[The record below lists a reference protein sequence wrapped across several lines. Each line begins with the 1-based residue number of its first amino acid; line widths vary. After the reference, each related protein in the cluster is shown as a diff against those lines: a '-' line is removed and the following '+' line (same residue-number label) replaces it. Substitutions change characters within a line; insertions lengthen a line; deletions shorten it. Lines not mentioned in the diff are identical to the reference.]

1 MKAFLENFDLVPLD
15 VPMIL
20 LGAVLFFFFCKL
32 FGKYVVSPYV
42 RLVEIR
48 EAASEGAIEEASAD
62 LRAAAEL
69 QRDFD
74 LKISQARAQAKVEKA
89 SILDAAKRDG
99 AKLVDTAD
107 FQARQLL
114 ESERAALKQMVKD
127 AQMALHGNEETLVS
141 LVLKKFEVNGKS
153 LGLN

>member
-1 MKAFLENFDLVPLD
+1 MKEFLKNFDLVPLD

-20 LGAVLFFFFCKL
+20 LGALLFFLFCKL

-48 EAASEGAIEEASAD
+48 EAASEGAIEEAAAD

-74 LKISQARAQAKVEKA
+74 LKISQARVQAKAEKT
-89 SILDAAKRDG
+89 SVINAAKRDG
-99 AKLVDTAD
+99 AKLVDAAD

-127 AQMALHGNEETLVS
+127 TQIALQEKEEALVS
-141 LVLKKFEVNGKS
+141 LVLKKFEVNDKS